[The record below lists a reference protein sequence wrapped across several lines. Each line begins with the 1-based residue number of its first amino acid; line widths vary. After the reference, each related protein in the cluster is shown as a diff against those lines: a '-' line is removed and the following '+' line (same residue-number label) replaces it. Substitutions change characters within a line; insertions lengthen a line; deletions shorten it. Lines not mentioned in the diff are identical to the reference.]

1 MAEGNTVRANNNSVG
16 TKKQAKAMSR
26 KEKHFLIAVSILL
39 VIAIA
44 FVSVFLLYPRLAGRP
59 DWQIMLSL
67 DFDDSAWIKD
77 MVHNRIKPTGKALD
91 ISSSFVY
98 SEDTAYITSVYASVT
113 TIEDAKAYYLNQI
126 PGSVDYEAEQ
136 AARLSIAGELRGE
149 KIDIINYQ
157 ADLFNAYD
165 TKVVIDKDKADKIKQ
180 KLIEE
185 FPADVIESLPEL
197 GPVLENKKLGGYIMY
212 NDDELSNYSYAGI
225 PIFSVAY
232 RYGGSKEELVLIQ
245 KNIEE
250 KYADS
255 ILFDDGET
263 VYFKEKGHIIS
274 LSISESD
281 MNILAVV
288 TLQEIPGSAR

>member
-1 MAEGNTVRANNNSVG
+1 MARANKDSVG
-16 TKKQAKAMSR
+16 TKKQVKAMSR
-26 KEKHFLIAVSILL
+26 KEKRFLIALSILL

-98 SEDTAYITSVYASVT
+98 SEDTAYITSVYASLT
-113 TIEDAKAYYLNQI
+113 TVEEAKAYYLNQI

-136 AARLSIAGELRGE
+136 VSRLSIAGELRGE
-149 KIDIINYQ
+149 KIDVTNYQ

-197 GPVLENKKLGGYIMY
+197 ATVLENKKLGGYIMY
-212 NDDELSNYSYAGI
+212 NDDELSNYSYADI
-225 PIFSVAY
+225 PIYSVAY
-232 RYGGSKEELVLIQ
+232 RYGGSKDELALIQ
-245 KNIEE
+245 KTIEQQ
-250 KYADS
+250 YADS

-263 VYFKEKGHIIS
+263 VYFKEKGYIIS

-281 MNILAVV
+281 LNILAVI